1 MFYNAM
7 IKTFSLL
14 SKSAS
19 STASGRPQ
27 VARRSS
33 RETKV
38 LLGSTSVLVLVLGG
52 STDVLLLEL
61 GGSTDLLVGK
71 FELVLAVVI
80 ETG

>member
-1 MFYNAM
+1 M

-38 LLGSTSVLVLVLGG
+38 LLGSTSVLLLVLGGLTGVLVLVLGG
-52 STDVLLLEL
+52 STDVL
-61 GGSTDLLVGK
+61 VGK
-71 FELVLAVVI
+71 FELVFGGLLGSGI
-80 ETG
+80 ETD

>member
-1 MFYNAM
+1 MGTM

-33 RETKV
+33 SETKV
-38 LLGSTSVLVLVLGG
+38 LFESTEVFVETKVLFE
-52 STDVLLLEL
+52 STDV
-61 GGSTDLLVGK
+61 LVGK
-71 FELVLAVVI
+71 FELVFGGLLGSGI
-80 ETG
+80 ETD